1 MALKIEREK
10 NFIKNFN
17 KLKLNDTE
25 FQKFINFVS
34 LLSEGETLPKEAK
47 DHQLLGEYAKYRE
60 FHIGSD
66 MLVIYKI
73 ENETLY
79 LARIGTHAQLFK

>member
-17 KLKLNDTE
+17 KIRLNDTE
-25 FQKFINFVS
+25 FQRFISYIS
-34 LLSEGETLPKEAK
+34 LLSEGKELPKEAR

-60 FHIGSD
+60 FHIASD

-73 ENETLY
+73 ENEILY
-79 LARIGTHAQLFK
+79 LVRIGTHAQLFK